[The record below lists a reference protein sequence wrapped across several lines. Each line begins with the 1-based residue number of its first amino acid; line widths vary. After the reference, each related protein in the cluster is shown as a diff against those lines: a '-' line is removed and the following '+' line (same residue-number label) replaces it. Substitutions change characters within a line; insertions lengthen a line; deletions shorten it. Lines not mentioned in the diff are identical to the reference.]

1 MKLKAFLKMMGV
13 AFVLINYSK
22 CGVLRL
28 SNFAYS
34 TSHMHFSFYT
44 GRQTNKMCVA
54 RSVWRWDTGPMNAR
68 GSVNI
73 YTDQPGQLR

>member
-1 MKLKAFLKMMGV
+1 MKLKAFLKMMDL

-28 SNFAYS
+28 SHFAYS
-34 TSHMHFSFYT
+34 TPQLHFSFYT
-44 GRQTNKMCVA
+44 GRQTSKMCVA

-73 YTDQPGQLR
+73 CTDQPGLLR

>member
-1 MKLKAFLKMMGV
+1 MKLMALLKLMDV
-13 AFVLINYSK
+13 AFVFTNDSK

-28 SNFAYS
+28 SSFADSSSQLY
-34 TSHMHFSFYT
+34 FSFYT

-68 GSVNI
+68 GSVNTC
-73 YTDQPGQLR
+73 TDQPGLLR